1 MGLPIRTA
9 PSMPSLVEYKGYRSC
24 HARKL
29 AQGHLPYIQPS
40 RVRSGLRIC
49 AVLSMPSLVE
59 YKVIVEVMLESWR
72 RVAYCLYNHR
82 GSGRACAA
90 AWPCR
95 CLHWLSTREVAVVVL
110 ESQRH
115 PWLRYIT

>member
-1 MGLPIRTA
+1 
-9 PSMPSLVEYKGYRSC
+9 MPSLVEYKGYRSC

-29 AQGHLPYIQPS
+29 AQGYLPHKQPS
-40 RVRSGLRIC
+40 RVRSGLRIR

-90 AWPCR
+90 ARSSVPSLVEYKGCSSGR
-95 CLHWLSTREVAVVVL
+95 ACKPKTSLAEIYYLMS
-110 ESQRH
+110 
-115 PWLRYIT
+115 